1 MSVSSWVNFLQWI
14 QDSDISTSFRES
26 TYIWGCVDGIHVIG
40 LCLFLGPLL
49 FWELRLFNRGV
60 RSATPAE
67 TWARLSPWIFVGFV
81 IMVISGIT
89 VFCGEPVRYWAS
101 VFFRVKLVL
110 LALAGLNALA
120 FHYGMGK
127 KLVQWDTMPLPRSAH
142 YVGIAS
148 ITLWVLIMFCGRLIA
163 YNWFPPIK

>member
-1 MSVSSWVNFLQWI
+1 MSSSFVNLLQAI
-14 QDSDISTSFRES
+14 QDTELSTSFRES

-81 IMVISGIT
+81 IMVLSGIT

-101 VFFRVKLVL
+101 IFFRVKLVL
-110 LALAGLNALA
+110 LCSR
-120 FHYGMGK
+120 
-127 KLVQWDTMPLPRSAH
+127 D
-142 YVGIAS
+142 
-148 ITLWVLIMFCGRLIA
+148 
-163 YNWFPPIK
+163 